1 MLSLFVEIKLKES
14 NPKTI
19 TVSDEVMDSLESA
32 FKRLREQ
39 GIKNEKRKN
48 KKWYFPIPNR
58 KLKSIFGFT
67 DEEIE
72 ELHKSSK

>member
-1 MLSLFVEIKLKES
+1 MRKSKE
-14 NPKTI
+14 KIVTI
-19 TVSDEVMDSLESA
+19 GDLENA
-32 FKRLREQ
+32 FKRFRKEAK
-39 GIKNEKRKN
+39 KNDKGD
-48 KKWYFPIPNR
+48 YYIFVPDS

>member
-1 MLSLFVEIKLKES
+1 MLPLFVEIKLKES
-14 NPKTI
+14 KEKTI
-19 TVSDEVMDSLESA
+19 TINDIENA
-32 FKRLREQ
+32 FKRFKKQ
-39 GIKNEKRKN
+39 AKKNDKGD
-48 KKWYFPIPNR
+48 YYIFISDR

>member
-1 MLSLFVEIKLKES
+1 MKKIR
-14 NPKTI
+14 TI
-19 TVSDEVMDSLESA
+19 TVSDEVMDNLENA
-32 FKRLREQ
+32 FKKLRKQ
-39 GIKNEKRKN
+39 GIKNEKKN
-48 KKWYFPIPNR
+48 DNYYIPFPDR

>member
-1 MLSLFVEIKLKES
+1 MKKPKE
-14 NPKTI
+14 KIITI
-19 TVSDEVMDSLESA
+19 GDIENA
-32 FKRLREQ
+32 FKRFKKQ
-39 GIKNEKRKN
+39 AKKNDKDDYCIFISDK
-48 KKWYFPIPNR
+48 

>member
-1 MLSLFVEIKLKES
+1 MKKI
-14 NPKTI
+14 KTI
-19 TVSDEVMDSLESA
+19 TVSDEVMDNLENA
-32 FKRLREQ
+32 FKKLRKE
-39 GIKNEKRKN
+39 GIKNEKKN
-48 KKWYFPIPNR
+48 DNYYIPFPDS

>member
-1 MLSLFVEIKLKES
+1 MLPLFVEIKLRKSKE
-14 NPKTI
+14 KIVTI
-19 TVSDEVMDSLESA
+19 GDIENA
-32 FKRLREQ
+32 FKRFKRQ
-39 GIKNEKRKN
+39 AKKNDKGDYYIFISDK
-48 KKWYFPIPNR
+48 

>member
-1 MLSLFVEIKLKES
+1 MLPLFVEIKLKES
-14 NPKTI
+14 KEKIITI
-19 TVSDEVMDSLESA
+19 NDIENA
-32 FKRLREQ
+32 FKRFKKQ
-39 GIKNEKRKN
+39 AKKNDKGD
-48 KKWYFPIPNR
+48 YYIFISDS